1 MSSGGAGGGAGAAAS
16 VGGGDGGGPIDISS
30 VPPQQLQIMGR
41 QLQQVSQA
49 GLGLLS
55 SPLLSSP
62 LTRTRSLYL
71 LLASQEIQ
79 ALTSNY
85 SQLKQAQGLFKKS
98 KLAVQAV
105 TPASVGEC
113 FNGGAELSPLAR

>member
-1 MSSGGAGGGAGAAAS
+1 MVVAPLTFQVCHRSNFKSWVAS
-16 VGGGDGGGPIDISS
+16 CSRS
-30 VPPQQLQIMGR
+30 VRVDLTSF
-41 QLQQVSQA
+41 L
-49 GLGLLS
+49 
-55 SPLLSSP
+55 PLLSSHP
-62 LTRTRSLYL
+62 HTLYL
-71 LLASQEIQ
+71 LLGSQEIQ

-113 FNGGAELSPLAR
+113 FHCVDALSLSFSLLLVEVLS